1 MTTALRR
8 LPSVDSLLKLSPLRA
23 RLDRLP
29 HSRVVEA
36 VRRELGQVRQAVRGG
51 AACPSQAEI
60 AEAVA
65 AHLDRD
71 LTPSLCPVINATGVI
86 LHTNLGRAPLSAQ
99 AIEAMAQAAAGYTN
113 LELDLET
120 GQRGSRQVH
129 VATLLSGLTGAEA
142 ALVVN
147 NNASAVLLTLTA
159 LASGREVIVSR
170 GQAVEIGGGFRVPEV
185 MRASGAGLV
194 EVGTTNRTYLRDYEQ
209 AVTDRTAALLSVHT
223 SNFRVVGFTHETHVQ
238 ELAELARRTGV
249 LLIHDLGSGCL
260 LDTRPFGLAPE
271 PTVQASLEA
280 GSDLVLFSGDK
291 LLGGPQAGLI
301 VGRRSLVEQIARH
314 PMARAVRIDKLS
326 LAGLSATL
334 LHYLRGE
341 AERAVPVWRMIAAQP
356 PALRARARRW
366 ARQVGPLARV
376 VPGRSAVGG
385 GTLPEETLP
394 TWLLALDEAAL
405 GGSAEQMAQR
415 LRQPGPTGAPVLARI
430 ERDMLLVDPRTVLP
444 LEDRALV
451 AALRAALAG
460 VG

>member
-1 MTTALRR
+1 M
-8 LPSVDSLLKLSPLRA
+8 
-23 RLDRLP
+23 
-29 HSRVVEA
+29 EA
-36 VRRELGQVRQAVRGG
+36 VRRELAQVRQTVRGG
-51 AACPSQAEI
+51 AACPSEDEI
-60 AEAVA
+60 AEAA
-65 AHLDRD
+65 ATHLDRD
-71 LTPSLCPVINATGVI
+71 LAPSLCPVINATGVI

-113 LELDLET
+113 LELDLDT

-129 VATLLSGLTGAEA
+129 VSTLVSRLTGGEA

-147 NNASAVLLTLTA
+147 NNASAVLLALTA
-159 LASGREVIVSR
+159 LARGREVIVSR

-185 MRASGAGLV
+185 MRASGADLV
-194 EVGTTNRTYLRDYEQ
+194 EVGTTNRTYLSDYEQ

-223 SNFRVVGFTHETHVQ
+223 SNFRVVGFTHETPLR
-238 ELAELARRTGV
+238 ELADCARRAGI

-271 PTVQASLEA
+271 PTIQESLDA

-291 LLGGPQAGLI
+291 LLGGPQAGVI
-301 VGRRSLVEQIARH
+301 VGRSALVEQIARH

-326 LAGLSATL
+326 LAALSATL

-341 AERAVPVWRMIAAQP
+341 ATTAVPVWRMIAAQP
-356 PALRARARRW
+356 AGLRARARRW
-366 ARQVGPLARV
+366 ARVVGPLGRV
-376 VPGRSAVGG
+376 VQGRSAVGG
-385 GTLPEETLP
+385 GSLPEETLP
-394 TWLLALDEAAL
+394 TWLLSLDEAAL

-444 LEDRALV
+444 EQDRALLDSLRGALGQRRV
-451 AALRAALAG
+451 AKKTDPATL
-460 VG
+460 